1 MMAVLFT
8 VLVSFCTVSVFVLSC
23 MNIWSIY
30 RTLGFDATHYLDF
43 IDYVQSVPTLSG
55 TVAGL
60 LAFPVGLCI
69 LSILVVLGIFALV
82 KPKGA
87 IQFARENKWA
97 SLCDSR
103 RLYAGCILQY
113 MANRKYTERDYP

>member
-69 LSILVVLGIFALV
+69 LSILVVLIIVLCFGSFSFGMLLAPVLP
-82 KPKGA
+82 KPLRD
-87 IQFARENKWA
+87 FHE
-97 SLCDSR
+97 
-103 RLYAGCILQY
+103 LQ
-113 MANRKYTERDYP
+113 